1 MRFRLVDLKTGVKI
15 ALVMALMLAITVGV
29 SAISLRNVGAI
40 EDAEAWT
47 VHTHEVLSEV
57 ERVKAAMVDR
67 ETALRGYLISADP
80 RFLEPEEAGRRAFA
94 ASWEAARTLTAN
106 NPTQPARLVALKALA
121 DRWST
126 EVADRELALMKNP
139 ATQDEARRLEGS
151 GAGKATMDGLRAK
164 AEEIAQVE
172 RALLKDR
179 SAASAAAIESSR
191 AANLIGLGL
200 IVLTA
205 LVGSLALHKGIGK
218 PIHRMTEAMTR
229 LAASDL
235 SVEIPGI
242 GRRDEIGAMADA
254 VQVFRDGLAR
264 TKVLEA
270 EAEQARIG
278 QEAQRKAAM
287 REMAASFEG
296 AVGGVIRA
304 VTTAATNLKST
315 AETMSAAATETA
327 SQSTTVASAA
337 EQAASNVNTVAAAAE
352 ELGVSVNEIGR
363 QVQASADLADA
374 AVLEAGKSAD
384 LVRNLRDGAVKIG
397 AVVDLISGIAGQT
410 NLLALNATIEA
421 ARAGEAGRGFA
432 VVATE
437 VKELAG
443 QTAKA
448 TGEIARQIGEIQ
460 SWTGETVD
468 AIGIIVGRITEMS
481 GLSTGIA
488 AAIEEQGSA
497 TQEIV
502 RNVGQAATGAG
513 EVTANI
519 AGVASALTSA
529 ATTAKPRPASPARAA
544 SIVALRAS
552 RLVWLA
558 IAEIICIT
566 SPIRLAAALSSAT
579 RAAVWSAS
587 PTAFWARS
595 LEPCTCRPISRMELP
610 SSSVAAATVV
620 TLTAAS
626 SAAAATVPDWLP
638 ASWAISVIARA
649 VACNSVA
656 DDATC
661 STMPA
666 TACSKLWARSSR
678 ARLRAA
684 AAAMSAAR
692 LRSASSAA
700 VRATLALM
708 PSTARPTAPI
718 SSPRWA
724 SAMVASIS
732 PFAMRSRTATRLP
745 SGRVTPNTMIAAERL
760 RAASRPATAEPIRT
774 SLACLAAAS
783 VAFLPSASRASTRP
797 S

>member
-1 MRFRLVDLKTGVKI
+1 MRFRLIDLKTGVKI
-15 ALVMALMLAITVGV
+15 ALIMALILAITVGV
-29 SAISLRNVGAI
+29 SAISLRNIGLI
-40 EDAEAWT
+40 EDAEEWT

-57 ERVKAAMVDR
+57 ERMQAAMVDR

-80 RFLEPEEAGRRAFA
+80 RFLEPEQAGRMAFA
-94 ASWEAARTLTAN
+94 ASWEAARKLTAN
-106 NPTQPARLVALKALA
+106 NSTQSARFAAVKALA
-121 DRWST
+121 ERWST
-126 EVADRELALMKNP
+126 EVADRELALMKDR

-151 GAGKATMDGLRAK
+151 GAGKATMDAVRAK
-164 AEEIAQVE
+164 ATEIAQVE
-172 RALLKDR
+172 RDLLKDR
-179 SAASAAAIESSR
+179 SAASATAIASSR
-191 AANLIGLGL
+191 AANLVGLGS
-200 IVLTA
+200 IVVTA
-205 LVGSLALHKGIGK
+205 LVGTLLLHKGIGK
-218 PIHRMTEAMTR
+218 PIHSMTQAMTR

-242 GRRDEIGAMADA
+242 GRRDEIGAMAGA

-296 AVGGVIRA
+296 AGGGVIRA
-304 VTTAATNLKST
+304 VATAATNLKST
-315 AETMSAAATETA
+315 AETMSAAAAETA

-337 EQAASNVNTVAAAAE
+337 EEAASNVNTVAAAAE

-519 AGVASALTSA
+519 AGVASA
-529 ATTAKPRPASPARAA
+529 
-544 SIVALRAS
+544 
-552 RLVWLA
+552 
-558 IAEIICIT
+558 AEST
-566 SPIRLAAALSSAT
+566 GAAAEL
-579 RAAVWSAS
+579 VLGSAS
-587 PTAFWARS
+587 
-595 LEPCTCRPISRMELP
+595 EL
-610 SSSVAAATVV
+610 SVQ
-620 TLTAAS
+620 
-626 SAAAATVPDWLP
+626 
-638 ASWAISVIARA
+638 
-649 VACNSVA
+649 
-656 DDATC
+656 
-661 STMPA
+661 
-666 TACSKLWARSSR
+666 
-678 ARLRAA
+678 
-684 AAAMSAAR
+684 
-692 LRSASSAA
+692 
-700 VRATLALM
+700 
-708 PSTARPTAPI
+708 
-718 SSPRWA
+718 
-724 SAMVASIS
+724 
-732 PFAMRSRTATRLP
+732 
-745 SGRVTPNTMIAAERL
+745 AERL
-760 RAASRPATAEPIRT
+760 DVEVHRFLDTVRAA
-774 SLACLAAAS
+774 
-783 VAFLPSASRASTRP
+783 
-797 S
+797 